1 MSDACVGEAK
11 GENEDRRKKLDIS
24 QHHCLE
30 QPQENQMEEQGQQ
43 DQNENKTDK
52 DVNELKQSQDTSKT
66 EPGVSL
72 VAEKKKHTCT
82 KCFKTFDTFYSLKC
96 HRLSC
101 RKIDKKY
108 KCSHC
113 GMSFGQAMHL
123 QVSVWIF
130 ICT

>member
-1 MSDACVGEAK
+1 MSGACVDEAK
-11 GENEDRRKKLDIS
+11 EAKKDGRKKLDIS

-30 QPQENQMEEQGQQ
+30 QTQENQMEEQGQQ

-66 EPGVSL
+66 EPEVSL

-82 KCFKTFDTFYSLKC
+82 KCFKTFGTLYSLKC
-96 HRLSC
+96 HRLNC

-113 GMSFGQAMHL
+113 DMSFGRASRNCRC
-123 QVSVWIF
+123 VI
-130 ICT
+130 IN